1 MRCMKV
7 VLPLPAMPTQ
17 TIVTGGCAPVGAV
30 VAESMVSVRL
40 CVCIFLCMKVK
51 NDELLS
57 DENHH

>member
-17 TIVTGGCAPVGAV
+17 TIVTGGCAPVDVV
-30 VAESMVSVRL
+30 VADSIVDVSVWF
-40 CVCIFLCMKVK
+40 VYGFKD
-51 NDELLS
+51 DELLS